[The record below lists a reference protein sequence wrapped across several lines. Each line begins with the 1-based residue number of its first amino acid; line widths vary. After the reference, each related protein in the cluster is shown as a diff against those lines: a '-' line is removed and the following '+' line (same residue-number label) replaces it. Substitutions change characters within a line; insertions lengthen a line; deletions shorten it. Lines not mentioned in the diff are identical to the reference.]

1 MKKELLLIKLGGS
14 LITDKSRPLTPRPE
28 IIRRLGLEIKS
39 ALSKKKNIKIIL
51 SHGSGSFGHI
61 PAKKYGT
68 ANGFQ
73 NRRGRLGAC
82 ITSDIAAKLNRIVI
96 QELISAGLPVAF
108 IPPSSIFIA
117 ENGKPLKIFIEPIL
131 ILLEKGIIPVLYG
144 DVIWDTKKGSS
155 IFSGETCL
163 KLVAHELIKR
173 GWSVSRD
180 IQLGIE
186 KGVLDKKGK
195 IIPHI
200 TPVKFAKLQQA
211 IGGSKSLDVTGGM
224 LHKVKEGLEMAKHG
238 IKTLIIGG
246 KHKNYLQRAL
256 LGRSVPGTLITH
268 DH

>member
-1 MKKELLLIKLGGS
+1 MKEELLLIKLGGS

-28 IIRRLGLEIKS
+28 VIHRLGLEIKS
-39 ALSKKKNIKIIL
+39 ALLKKKKIKIIL

-68 ANGFQ
+68 ADGFQ
-73 NRRGRLGAC
+73 NRRGRFGAC

-96 QELISAGLPVAF
+96 QELISAGLPVTF

-117 ENGKPLKIFIEPIL
+117 KNGKPLKTFIEPIL

-163 KLVAHELIKR
+163 KIVAQELMKR
-173 GWSVSRD
+173 HWRIARD
-180 IQLGIE
+180 IQLGNE

-200 TPVKFAKLQQA
+200 TPVKFAKLHRI
-211 IGGSKSLDVTGGM
+211 IGGSANQDVTGGM
-224 LHKVKEGLEMAKHG
+224 WHKVQESLEMTKSG
-238 IKTLIIGG
+238 IETLIASGEEKKLTYKAIIGKKVIG
-246 KHKNYLQRAL
+246 TII
-256 LGRSVPGTLITH
+256 SV
-268 DH
+268 

>member
-1 MKKELLLIKLGGS
+1 MKEIILIKLGGS
-14 LITDKSRPLTPRPE
+14 LITDKSRPLTSRPD

-39 ALSKKKNIKIIL
+39 ALSIKKNLRIIL

-68 ANGFQ
+68 ADGFKNQ
-73 NRRGRLGAC
+73 RGRLGAC

-96 QELISAGLPVAF
+96 QELISTGLPVVF
-108 IPPSSIFIA
+108 MPPSSIMIA

-131 ILLEKGIIPVLYG
+131 LLLDKGIIPVLYG
-144 DVIWDTKKGSS
+144 DVIWDEKKGSA
-155 IFSGETCL
+155 IFSGETSL
-163 KLVAHELIKR
+163 KIVAEELIQK
-173 GWSVSRD
+173 GWKITRD
-180 IQLGIE
+180 VQCGIE
-186 KGVLDKKGK
+186 DGVLDQNGK
-195 IIPHI
+195 VISVI
-200 TPVKFAKLQQA
+200 TPVKFTKLHQA
-211 IGGSKSLDVTGGM
+211 IGGSKNLDVTGGM